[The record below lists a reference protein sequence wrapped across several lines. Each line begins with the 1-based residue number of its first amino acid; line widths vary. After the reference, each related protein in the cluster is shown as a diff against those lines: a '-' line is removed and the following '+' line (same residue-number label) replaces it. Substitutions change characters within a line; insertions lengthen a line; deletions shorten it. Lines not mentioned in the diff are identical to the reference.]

1 VRLIASYI
9 YCGAKD
15 NFRQKGSESMKGLG
29 VSPGIGIGK
38 AFIIEKKPMDINK
51 IYVDDIQNEINR
63 LRNAMEDGKNQ
74 LNELYLK
81 TLNDIGEKEA
91 QIFKSHEMML
101 EDDTFISEVENK
113 IKSEAVNAEYAFNEV
128 SNYYIRLFE
137 NIEDD
142 YLRERSEDIKDV
154 MSRVLKSLL
163 GIKDTDYSKIH
174 NNAVIVAKDLTPSD
188 TAQFEKGKI
197 EAMITEI
204 GGKTSH
210 AAIIARIMGIPTV
223 IGIDNII
230 DKIKDDDI
238 VICDGKTGKVIVN
251 PNEKQLFYYQQ
262 KKDKLEKLNI
272 ELKKQIGLPSIT
284 KDNFKVSLA
293 ANIGTPHDVD
303 SVLENDAEGIGLFRS
318 EFIFMNRSCQP
329 TEDEQFEE
337 YKEVLQRMGD
347 KPVIIRTLDI
357 GGDKNV
363 PYFDIPKEMNPFLGY
378 RAIRLC
384 LGNIDV
390 FRTQLRAI
398 LRASVYG
405 NVKIMFPMIS
415 TMKELRDAKK
425 IFEKSKEDLKNEGIP
440 FKDDIE
446 IGIMIEI
453 PSAAIISDLLAK
465 EVDFF
470 SIGTN
475 DLIQYTLAV
484 DRMNS
489 KLSHLYSQYHP
500 ALLRLIKGIIDNA
513 HNAGIWVGM
522 CGEAAGDPKLIPIF
536 LGMGLDEFS
545 MNSPSI
551 LSSRYIIR
559 NLYKNEMEQI
569 ANKTLNMET
578 AVEVEDYLSCLFAED
593 NDYLKRCN
601 VRSKN

>member
-1 VRLIASYI
+1 
-9 YCGAKD
+9 
-15 NFRQKGSESMKGLG
+15 MKGLG

-38 AFIIEKKPMDINK
+38 AFIIDKRSINIIK
-51 IYVDDIQNEINR
+51 NYVNDVEGEIDR
-63 LRNAMEDGKNQ
+63 LKSAFETAKEQ
-74 LNELYLK
+74 LNELYNKSIDKL
-81 TLNDIGEKEA
+81 GEKEA

-101 EDDTFISEVENK
+101 EDDTFISEVENRIKDEK
-113 IKSEAVNAEYAFNEV
+113 INAEFALHET
-128 SNYYIRLFE
+128 SNVYIEMFQK
-137 NIEDD
+137 IEDE
-142 YLRERSEDIKDV
+142 YLRERAEDIRDV
-154 MSRVLKSLL
+154 MNRVIRILM
-163 GIKDTDYSKIH
+163 GIFSVDFSDLDENSI
-174 NNAVIVAKDLTPSD
+174 IVAKDLTPSD
-188 TAQFEKGKI
+188 TAQIDRTKVV
-197 EAMITEI
+197 AMITEV

-223 IGIDNII
+223 VGLNDIT
-230 DKIKDDDI
+230 DKIKDGDM
-238 VICDGKTGKVIVN
+238 VICDGKTGKVLIN
-251 PNEKQLFYYQQ
+251 PNKKQLFYYNN
-262 KKDKLEKLNI
+262 KKNI
-272 ELKKQIGLPSIT
+272 EDEINNELRNQIGLPSVT
-284 KDNFKVSLA
+284 KDGFAVSLS
-293 ANIGTPHDVD
+293 ANIGTPNDVD
-303 SVLENDAEGIGLFRS
+303 MALQNDAEGIGLFRS
-318 EFIFMNRSCQP
+318 EFIFMNRERQP
-329 TEDEQFEE
+329 TEDEQFEQ
-337 YKEVLQRMGD
+337 YKEVLVKMGD

-363 PYFDIPKEMNPFLGY
+363 PYIDIPKEMNPFLGY

-384 LGNIDV
+384 LGNVEV

-405 NVKIMFPMIS
+405 NVKIMLPMIS
-415 TMKELRDAKK
+415 TMKELKDSKK
-425 IFEKSKEDLKNEGIP
+425 ILQQAKDELTKEGIK

-475 DLIQYTLAV
+475 DLIQYTMAV

-522 CGEAAGDPKLIPIF
+522 CGEAAGDPKLIPVF
-536 LGMGLDEFS
+536 VGMGLDEFS

-551 LSSRYIIR
+551 LRSRYIVR
-559 NLYKNEMEQI
+559 NLSKKDIELIAKSTLDMEN
-569 ANKTLNMET
+569 AL
-578 AVEVEDYLSCLFAED
+578 EVEEYLSCVFADE
-593 NDYLKRCN
+593 NENCLKRCKI
-601 VRSKN
+601 RGKQE

>member
-1 VRLIASYI
+1 
-9 YCGAKD
+9 
-15 NFRQKGSESMKGLG
+15 MKGLG

-38 AFIIEKKPMDINK
+38 AFIIDKRSINIIK
-51 IYVDDIQNEINR
+51 NYVNDVEGEIDR
-63 LRNAMEDGKNQ
+63 LKSAFETAKEQ
-74 LNELYLK
+74 LNELYNKSIDKL
-81 TLNDIGEKEA
+81 GEKEA

-101 EDDTFISEVENK
+101 EDDTFIAEVESRIKDEK
-113 IKSEAVNAEYAFNEV
+113 INAEFALHET
-128 SNYYIRLFE
+128 SNVYIEMFQK
-137 NIEDD
+137 IEDE
-142 YLRERSEDIKDV
+142 YLRERAEDIRDV
-154 MSRVLKSLL
+154 MNRVIRILM
-163 GIKDTDYSKIH
+163 GIFSVDFSDLDENSI
-174 NNAVIVAKDLTPSD
+174 IVAKDLTPSD
-188 TAQFEKGKI
+188 TAQIDRTKVV
-197 EAMITEI
+197 AMITEV

-223 IGIDNII
+223 VGLNDIT
-230 DKIKDDDI
+230 DKIKDGDM
-238 VICDGKTGKVIVN
+238 VICDGKTGKVLIN
-251 PNEKQLFYYQQ
+251 PNKKQLFYYNN
-262 KKDKLEKLNI
+262 KKNI
-272 ELKKQIGLPSIT
+272 EDEINNELRNQIGLPSVT
-284 KDNFKVSLA
+284 KDGFAVSLS
-293 ANIGTPHDVD
+293 ANIGTPNDVD
-303 SVLENDAEGIGLFRS
+303 MALQNDAEGIGLFRS
-318 EFIFMNRSCQP
+318 EFIFMNRERQP
-329 TEDEQFEE
+329 TEDEQFEQ
-337 YKEVLQRMGD
+337 YKEVLVKMGD

-363 PYFDIPKEMNPFLGY
+363 PYIDIPKEMNPFLGY

-384 LGNIDV
+384 LGNVEV

-405 NVKIMFPMIS
+405 NVKIMLPMIS
-415 TMKELRDAKK
+415 TMKELKDSKK
-425 IFEKSKEDLKNEGIP
+425 ILQQAKDELTKEGIK

-475 DLIQYTLAV
+475 DLIQYTMAV

-522 CGEAAGDPKLIPIF
+522 CGEAAGDPKLIPVF
-536 LGMGLDEFS
+536 VGMGLDEFS

-551 LSSRYIIR
+551 LRSRYIVR
-559 NLYKNEMEQI
+559 NLSKKDIELIAKSTLDMEN
-569 ANKTLNMET
+569 AL
-578 AVEVEDYLSCLFAED
+578 EVEEYLSCVFADE
-593 NDYLKRCN
+593 NENCLKRCKI
-601 VRSKN
+601 RGKQE

>member
-1 VRLIASYI
+1 
-9 YCGAKD
+9 
-15 NFRQKGSESMKGLG
+15 MKGLG

-38 AFIIEKKPMDINK
+38 AFVIEKKLMNVKK
-51 IYVDDIQNEINR
+51 IYVEDSNKEIER
-63 LRNAMEDGKNQ
+63 LKNAIELGKKQ
-74 LNELYLK
+74 LDELYAK
-81 TLNDIGEKEA
+81 TLKDVGEKEA
-91 QIFKSHEMML
+91 QIFKSHELML
-101 EDDTFISEVENK
+101 EDDTFISEVEDK
-113 IKSEAVNAEYAFNEV
+113 IKNEKSNAEHAINEV
-128 SNYYIRLFE
+128 SNFYIKMFE
-137 NIEDD
+137 NIEDE

-154 MSRVLKSLL
+154 MHRVIKILL
-163 GIKDTDYSKIH
+163 GVKSTDLSKLDKDSI
-174 NNAVIVAKDLTPSD
+174 VIAKDLTPSD

-197 EAMITEI
+197 AAMITEM

-223 IGIDNII
+223 VGLDNITE
-230 DKIKDDDI
+230 KIKDDDVI
-238 VICDGKTGKVIVN
+238 ICDGKTGKVLIN
-251 PNEKQLFYYQQ
+251 PNEKQLFYYTQ
-262 KKDKLEKLNI
+262 KKSKLEEIYN
-272 ELKKQIGLPSIT
+272 ELKKQIGLPTIT
-284 KDNFKVSLA
+284 KDGFEVSLS
-293 ANIGTPHDVD
+293 ANIGTPNDVAN
-303 SVLENDAEGIGLFRS
+303 VLENDAEGIGLFRS
-318 EFIFMNRSCQP
+318 EFIFMNREKQP
-329 TEDEQFEE
+329 SEDEQFEE

-347 KPVIIRTLDI
+347 KPVIIRTLDV

-363 PYFDIPKEMNPFLGY
+363 PYFDIPKEMNPFMGY

-384 LGNIDV
+384 LGNVDV

-425 IFEKSKEDLKNEGIP
+425 IFESSKQELTKEGIP
-440 FKDDIE
+440 YSNNIE

-500 ALLRLIKGIIDNA
+500 AMLRLIKGIIENA

-545 MNSPSI
+545 MNAPSI

-559 NLYKNEMEQI
+559 NLNKSEMEKI
-569 ANKTLNMET
+569 AEGTLNLDT
-578 AVEVEDYLSCLFAED
+578 AVEVEEYLSCLFADESD
-593 NDYLKRCN
+593 TYLKRCKI
-601 VRSKN
+601 RSRN

>member
-1 VRLIASYI
+1 
-9 YCGAKD
+9 
-15 NFRQKGSESMKGLG
+15 MKGLG
-29 VSPGIGIGK
+29 VSSGIGIGK
-38 AFIIEKKPMDINK
+38 AFIIDKSLNNITINH
-51 IYVDDIQNEINR
+51 IDDIEKEIDR
-63 LRNAMEDGKNQ
+63 LKSAIETAK
-74 LNELYLK
+74 NELDELYNSSIEEL
-81 TLNDIGEKEA
+81 GEKEA

-101 EDDTFISEVENK
+101 EDETFISEVKVK
-113 IKSEAVNAEYAFNEV
+113 IKEEKVNAEYALSEV
-128 SNYYIRLFE
+128 SKIYIEMFKK
-137 NIEDD
+137 IEDE
-142 YLRERSEDIKDV
+142 YLRERAEDIKDV
-154 MSRVLKSLL
+154 MNRVIRILM
-163 GIKDTDYSKIH
+163 GISSIDFSNLEENSI
-174 NNAVIVAKDLTPSD
+174 IVAKDLTPSD
-188 TAQFEKGKI
+188 TAQIDRTKVA
-197 EAMITEI
+197 AMITEM

-210 AAIIARIMGIPTV
+210 AAIIARIMGIPTIV
-223 IGIDNII
+223 GLDNIT
-230 DKIKDDDI
+230 DKIKNEDM
-238 VICDGKTGKVIVN
+238 VICDGKTGKVLVN
-251 PNEKQLFYYQQ
+251 PSDKQLYYYTQ
-262 KKDKLEKLNI
+262 KKSILDEINHDLR
-272 ELKKQIGLPSIT
+272 KQIGLPSVT
-284 KDNFKVSLA
+284 KDGFNVSIA
-293 ANIGTPHDVD
+293 ANIGTPNDVEM
-303 SVLENDAEGIGLFRS
+303 VLENDAEGIGLFRS
-318 EFIFMNRSCQP
+318 EFIFMNREHQP
-329 TEDEQFEE
+329 TEDEQFEQ
-337 YKEVLQRMGD
+337 YKEVLVKMGQ

-363 PYFDIPKEMNPFLGY
+363 PYIHIPKEMNPFLGY

-384 LGNIDV
+384 LGNVEV

-415 TMKELRDAKK
+415 TMKELKDSKK
-425 IFEKSKEDLKNEGIP
+425 ILQQAKDELIKDGIP

-475 DLIQYTLAV
+475 DLIQYTMAV

-536 LGMGLDEFS
+536 VGMGLDEFS

-551 LSSRYIIR
+551 LRSRYIVR
-559 NLYKNEMEQI
+559 NLNKEDMELI
-569 ANKTLNMET
+569 AKSTLDMES
-578 AVEVEDYLSCLFAED
+578 AFEVEEYLSCVFADE
-593 NDYLKRCN
+593 NENCLKRCKI
-601 VRSKN
+601 RRKQE

>member
-1 VRLIASYI
+1 
-9 YCGAKD
+9 
-15 NFRQKGSESMKGLG
+15 MKGLG

-38 AFIIEKKPMDINK
+38 AFIIDKSSVDIVTHHVENAE
-51 IYVDDIQNEINR
+51 NEIDR
-63 LRNAMEDGKNQ
+63 LKAAIEGAKHELD
-74 LNELYLK
+74 ELYNISIDEL
-81 TLNDIGEKEA
+81 GEKEA

-101 EDDTFISEVENK
+101 EDETFISEVK
-113 IKSEAVNAEYAFNEV
+113 DRIKEEMINAEFALNEV
-128 SNYYIRLFE
+128 SNIYIKMFE
-137 NIEDD
+137 KIEDE
-142 YLRERSEDIKDV
+142 YLRERAVDIRDV
-154 MSRVLKSLL
+154 MNRVIRILM
-163 GIKDTDYSKIH
+163 GITSIDFSNLAENSIL
-174 NNAVIVAKDLTPSD
+174 VAKDLTPSD
-188 TAQFEKGKI
+188 TAQIDRTKVA
-197 EAMITEI
+197 AMITEV

-223 IGIDNII
+223 VGLDNIT
-230 DKIKDDDI
+230 DKIKNDDL
-238 VICDGKTGKVIVN
+238 VICDGKTGKVIIN
-251 PNEKQLFYYQQ
+251 PSEKQLYYYTQ
-262 KKDKLEKLNI
+262 KKFREDEINQDLRN
-272 ELKKQIGLPSIT
+272 QIGLPSVT
-284 KDNFKVSLA
+284 KDGFQVSLA
-293 ANIGTPHDVD
+293 ANIGTPNDVEMA
-303 SVLENDAEGIGLFRS
+303 LQNDAEGIGLFRS
-318 EFIFMNRSCQP
+318 EFIFMNRDHQP
-329 TEDEQFEE
+329 TEDEQFEK
-337 YKEVLQRMGD
+337 YKEVLIKMGE

-363 PYFDIPKEMNPFLGY
+363 PYIDIPKEMNPFLGY

-384 LGNIDV
+384 LGNVEV

-405 NVKIMFPMIS
+405 NVKIMIPMIS
-415 TMKELRDAKK
+415 TMKELKDSKK
-425 IFEKSKEDLKNEGIP
+425 ILQQAKDELTKEGIQ

-475 DLIQYTLAV
+475 DLIQYTMAV

-522 CGEAAGDPKLIPIF
+522 CGEAAGDPKLIPVF
-536 LGMGLDEFS
+536 VGMGLDEFS

-551 LSSRYIIR
+551 LRSRYIVR
-559 NLYKNEMEQI
+559 NLNKEDMEII
-569 ANKTLNMET
+569 AKSTLDMEN
-578 AVEVEDYLSCLFAED
+578 ALEVEEYLSCVFADE
-593 NDYLKRCN
+593 NENCLKRCKI
-601 VRSKN
+601 RRKQ

>member
-1 VRLIASYI
+1 
-9 YCGAKD
+9 
-15 NFRQKGSESMKGLG
+15 MKGLG

-38 AFIIEKKPMDINK
+38 AFVIEKKSMDINK
-51 IYVDDIQNEINR
+51 VYVNDAEKEIYK
-63 LRNAMEDGKNQ
+63 LRNAVELGKNQ

-81 TLNDIGEKEA
+81 TLKEVGEKEA

-101 EDDTFISEVENK
+101 EDDTFISEVESK
-113 IKSEAVNAEYAFNEV
+113 IKNEKVNADYALNEV
-128 SNYYIRLFE
+128 SLYYIKMFE
-137 NIEDD
+137 NIEDE

-154 MSRVLKSLL
+154 MTRVIKLLL
-163 GIKDTDYSKIH
+163 GIKTADYSKLDKDSI
-174 NNAVIVAKDLTPSD
+174 IIAKDLTPSD
-188 TAQFEKGKI
+188 TAQLEKGKVA
-197 EAMITEI
+197 AMVTEM

-223 IGIDNII
+223 VGLDNITQ
-230 DKIKDDDI
+230 KIKDNDV
-238 VICDGKTGKVIVN
+238 VICDGKTGKVLIN
-251 PNEKQLFYYQQ
+251 PNEKQLFYYTQ
-262 KKDKLEKLNI
+262 KKLKLEEINN
-272 ELKKQIGLPSIT
+272 ELKKQIGLPTVS
-284 KDNFKVSLA
+284 KDGFKVSLS

-303 SVLENDAEGIGLFRS
+303 MVLENDAEGIGLFRS
-318 EFIFMNRSCQP
+318 EFIFMNRECQP

-337 YKEVLQRMGD
+337 YKEVLQKMGGR
-347 KPVIIRTLDI
+347 PVIIRTLDI

-363 PYFDIPKEMNPFLGY
+363 PYIDIPKEMNPFLGY

-384 LGNIDV
+384 LGNVDV
-390 FRTQLRAI
+390 FRTQLKAI
-398 LRASVYG
+398 LRASIYG

-425 IFEKSKEDLKNEGIP
+425 ILEKAKQELAKEEIP
-440 FKDDIE
+440 FNKDIE

-500 ALLRLIKGIIDNA
+500 AMLRLIKGIIENA
-513 HNAGIWVGM
+513 HKAGIWCGM
-522 CGEAAGDPKLIPIF
+522 CGEAAGDPKLVPIF

-551 LSSRYIIR
+551 LNTRYIIR
-559 NLYKNEMEQI
+559 NLNKSEMEKV
-569 ANKTLNMET
+569 AEGTLNMEA
-578 AVEVEDYLSCLFAED
+578 AVEVEDYLSCLFADESES
-593 NDYLKRCN
+593 YLKRCKT
-601 VRSKN
+601 RSNN